1 MRDIPTSPRILEI
14 RRKNRKRFFGFLLVF
29 FIFLIIIIV
38 GFSYFTKIDKLK
50 INNIEV
56 LGVNIINDKDIIS
69 FVNEEISG
77 KYLIIFHKSNFLIYP
92 HNHIYNNLLEL
103 FPRIEELKISRN
115 SFNNLKIEIKERS
128 GTYLYCG
135 NSLPEN
141 KTLLG
146 DNCYFVN
153 NNGYIFD
160 KAPYFSGD
168 IYFKFYSQID
178 KIDPTG
184 ANLFSEDYFYKFIR
198 FIDDIKKLGLN
209 PVYVVMNGE
218 ENSLFLEKK
227 QNKIN
232 PRIIWKNE
240 DSLDAVLEDISLA
253 MKEEEFANEI
263 NSKYDTL
270 SYIDLRFDNKV
281 IYKFE

>member
-209 PVYVVMNGE
+209 PVYVVMDDK
-218 ENSLFLEKK
+218 ENSLYLDKK

-232 PRIIWKNE
+232 PKIIWKSE
-240 DSLDAVLEDISLA
+240 DSLDVVLEDISLA

>member
-14 RRKNRKRFFGFLLVF
+14 RRKTRKRFLGFLLF
-29 FIFLIIIIV
+29 LFIFFVVIIL
-38 GFSYFTKIDKLK
+38 GFSYFTKIEKLK
-50 INNIEV
+50 INNIKVE
-56 LGVNIINDKDIIS
+56 GVNIINDKDIVS

-77 KYLIIFHKSNFLIYP
+77 KYFFIFQKSNFLIYP
-92 HNHIYNNLLEL
+92 HNHIYNNLLVS
-103 FPRIEELKISRN
+103 FPRIETLEINRN
-115 SFNNLKIEIKERS
+115 SFNNLEIKIKERS

-135 NSLPEN
+135 GALPEN
-141 KTLLG
+141 EKLLG

-153 NNGYIFD
+153 SDGYIFD
-160 KAPYFSGD
+160 RAPYFSGD

-178 KIDPTG
+178 KIEPIG
-184 ANLFSEDYFYKFIR
+184 ASIFGEDNFYKFIR
-198 FIDDIKKLGLN
+198 FIDSIKKLGLN

>member
-14 RRKNRKRFFGFLLVF
+14 RRKTRKRFLGFLLF
-29 FIFLIIIIV
+29 LFIFFVVIIL
-38 GFSYFTKIDKLK
+38 GFSYFTKIEKLK
-50 INNIEV
+50 INNIKVE
-56 LGVNIINDKDIIS
+56 GVNIINDKDIIS

-77 KYLIIFHKSNFLIYP
+77 KYFFIFQKSNFLIYP
-92 HNHIYNNLLEL
+92 HNHIYNNLLVS
-103 FPRIEELKISRN
+103 FPRIETLEINRN
-115 SFNNLKIEIKERS
+115 SFNNLEIKIKERS

-135 NSLPEN
+135 GALPEN
-141 KTLLG
+141 EKLLG

-153 NNGYIFD
+153 SDGYIFD
-160 KAPYFSGD
+160 RAPYFSGD

-178 KIDPTG
+178 KIEPIG
-184 ANLFSEDYFYKFIR
+184 ASIFGEDNFYKFIR
-198 FIDDIKKLGLN
+198 FIDSIKKLGLN